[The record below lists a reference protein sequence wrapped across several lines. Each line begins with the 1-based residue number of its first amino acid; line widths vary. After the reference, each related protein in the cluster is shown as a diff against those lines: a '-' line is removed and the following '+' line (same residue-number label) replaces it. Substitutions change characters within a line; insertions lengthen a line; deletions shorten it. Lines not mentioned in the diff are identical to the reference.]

1 VGTGLARVVAALV
14 AAVELA
20 SLGAPRLEIASPGF
34 AALEEP
40 RCASPC
46 PGDISASFAAA
57 SKPGEVTQPE
67 ALSEI
72 LTGADGKSQRW
83 AQVPD
88 LVVITSVMTYHT
100 GGPTTYAA
108 TSETLTSREI
118 EEMVADLTDALR
130 SLTGNL
136 ESRFAKVHLEDV
148 VDGHPVSVLRRG
160 VVVAG
165 RFKDV
170 QKLTQTIGQGGR
182 AARADGTITSG
193 AVILDSD
200 FDRTSSKRRLLRTHE
215 LGHALGL
222 NHVRSMQ
229 SIMNPTIGPEP
240 TSFDRA
246 SARLLLPA
254 ELYSAGE

>member
-1 VGTGLARVVAALV
+1 MGTRLARIVAALL
-14 AAVELA
+14 AAVGLA
-20 SLGAPRLEIASPGF
+20 AGGASHFEAAPAVF
-34 AALEEP
+34 AALEESP
-40 RCASPC
+40 CATACPASP
-46 PGDISASFAAA
+46 SFDPAIA
-57 SKPGEVTQPE
+57 PDGVTQPA

-83 AQVPD
+83 AQVPE
-88 LVVITSVMTYHT
+88 LVVVTSVMTYHT

-108 TSETLTSREI
+108 TSEALTTGEI
-118 EEMVADLTDALR
+118 EELVADLTDALR
-130 SLTGNL
+130 SLTGNPD
-136 ESRFAKVHLEDV
+136 SRFAKIHLEAAEN
-148 VDGHPVSVLRRG
+148 GSHVSLLRRG
-160 VVVAG
+160 LVVAG

-182 AARADGTITSG
+182 AARADGTITSA

-200 FDRTSSKRRLLRTHE
+200 FDRTSSRRRLLRAHE

-222 NHVRSMQ
+222 NHVRSAP

-254 ELYSAGE
+254 EFYSAGE

>member
-1 VGTGLARVVAALV
+1 VGIGLARIVAILV
-14 AAVELA
+14 ATVGLA
-20 SLGAPRLEIASPGF
+20 APGAPRPGTAPVTF
-34 AALEEP
+34 AALEE
-40 RCASPC
+40 SPC
-46 PGDISASFAAA
+46 AAPCPAASFDPSSALD
-57 SKPGEVTQPE
+57 GVTQPA

-72 LTGADGKSQRW
+72 LTGSDGKSQRW
-83 AQVPD
+83 AQAPE
-88 LVVITSVMTYHT
+88 LVVITSVMAYHT
-100 GGPTTYAA
+100 GGPATYAA
-108 TSETLTSREI
+108 TSEALTPREV

-130 SLTGNL
+130 SLTGNR
-136 ESRFAKVHLEDV
+136 ESRFADVHIESAG
-148 VDGHPVSVLRRG
+148 DGDPVSVLRRG

-182 AARADGTITSG
+182 AARADGSITSG
-193 AVILDSD
+193 AVILDSE

-222 NHVRSMQ
+222 NHVRSTQ

-246 SARLLLPA
+246 SARLVLPA